1 MVMIMRPRILS
12 LHGAFTALVFAAALA
27 FSPTDGG
34 IDMGG
39 GAMAGEP
46 ISHVGLPDAARPV
59 VVELYTSQ
67 GCNTCPPADALAGEL
82 AELPGILPLSFHI
95 DYWDYIGWQDRFALP
110 GNTARQKAYSRA
122 LGSRFIYT
130 PQMVVDGRL
139 DVPGHRQRLV
149 YSAIDKAS
157 RELPAVEVTFDAG
170 NQVVRVGDGTPPP
183 EGATV
188 WLAVFDRKHTT
199 KIERGEN
206 AGRELSYYN
215 VVRDFRAIG
224 AWEGRALEIPLELA
238 QAGGNDACAVFLQTN
253 ENGPILGAA
262 TMALR

>member
-1 MVMIMRPRILS
+1 MVMDMGRRLRFS
-12 LHGAFTALVFAAALA
+12 HGAFAALLLVGA
-27 FSPTDGG
+27 VALSMAPGG
-34 IDMGG
+34 LFATGEAG
-39 GAMAGEP
+39 AGEP
-46 ISHVGLPDAARPV
+46 ISRVGLPDAARPV

-110 GNTARQKAYSRA
+110 GNTVRQKAYSRA

-157 RELPAVEVTFDAG
+157 RELPAVEVAFDAG
-170 NQVVRVGDGTPPP
+170 TQVVRVGDGTPPP

-224 AWEGRALEIPLELA
+224 AWEGRALEIPLDLA